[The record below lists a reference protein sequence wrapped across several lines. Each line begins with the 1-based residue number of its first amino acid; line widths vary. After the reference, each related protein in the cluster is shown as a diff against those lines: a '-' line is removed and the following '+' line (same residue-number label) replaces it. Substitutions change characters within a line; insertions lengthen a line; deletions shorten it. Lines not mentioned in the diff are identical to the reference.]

1 MICRRCLLSDME
13 AEKPLYQLIQEVV
26 AAMNEDEKTPEALYQ
41 KRLAACKACE
51 RLMGGMCALCGCYV
65 EVRAAKKGQRCPD
78 TSPKWRAVSDTTF

>member
-13 AEKPLYQLIQEVV
+13 AEKPLYQLIQEVI
-26 AAMNEDEKTPEALYQ
+26 AAMDEDEKTPEALYQ

-78 TSPKWRAVSDTTF
+78 TNPKWRAISDITV